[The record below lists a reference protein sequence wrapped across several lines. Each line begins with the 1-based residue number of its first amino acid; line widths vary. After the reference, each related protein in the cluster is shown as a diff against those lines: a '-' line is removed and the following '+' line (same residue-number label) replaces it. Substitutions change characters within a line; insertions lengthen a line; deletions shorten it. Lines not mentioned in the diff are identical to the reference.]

1 MNYIA
6 VPGSTVI
13 TISSA
18 YLESLTEGKHQIS
31 INFDDGSVT
40 MDFAIDPVD
49 KSVTILAKTGDVGH
63 FPIVGTIMVIFSA
76 VILLF
81 LFIDRK
87 RRMNH

>member
-1 MNYIA
+1 
-6 VPGSTVI
+6 
-13 TISSA
+13 
-18 YLESLTEGKHQIS
+18 
-31 INFDDGSVT
+31 